1 MKNGAWSL
9 VFQEFAVVVEA
20 EKTEKTSEE
29 QRIIKDLNTMS
40 KKEKLK
46 LLKKESPE
54 LLELIQDFK
63 AKVWLWKIVVI
74 AEISFAVI

>member
-1 MKNGAWSL
+1 M
-9 VFQEFAVVVEA
+9 EA
-20 EKTEKTSEE
+20 EKTTEKE
-29 QRIIKDLNTMS
+29 QVIVKDLNTMS

-63 AKVWLWKIVVI
+63 AKVQ
-74 AEISFAVI
+74 F

>member
-1 MKNGAWSL
+1 M
-9 VFQEFAVVVEA
+9 EA

-40 KKEKLK
+40 KKEKMK

-63 AKVWLWKIVVI
+63 AKVSLRRIFI
-74 AEISFAVI
+74 FAERSFDLI